1 MKALDTDVPE
11 ERIAKALNLAV
22 QTVRNNRHLLQ
33 NICPEALELLRDKQM
48 AQGTFTLLKR
58 G

>member
-1 MKALDTDVPE
+1 LKALDADVPE

-22 QTVRNNRHLLQ
+22 QTVCNNRHLLQ
-33 NICPEALELLRDKQM
+33 TICPEALELLRTSQM